1 MKILKTKKSKLKFVI
16 SALASCFC
24 MMLVTPFIGEQFGFA
39 NSFSDVYLD
48 GTHIGAIKD
57 PANVES
63 LLLEARLQL
72 AQEQKTMVLA
82 DVACTYQPVETWFSK
97 SMSEEELY
105 EKLYNHLKNDTVDIQ
120 RAYMMKIGTYT
131 VYLDT
136 IEDVYQ
142 TLELAK
148 EKYDPENRFQVN
160 IIADNEREI
169 NMYTAELI
177 SSNVEIQEIETVG
190 IRVSEIPLGGS
201 VLPSEDSDENQASG
215 EETSSEGEDTQQ
227 PSDEQESDEVS
238 PIEGEDL
245 QQPSPEE
252 EDQQADTQAS
262 ASEDEE
268 GAEEQPGA
276 DGLKEMH
283 FGEKV
288 EISEAYVS
296 KSLITSA
303 EEAADQITKDSQ
315 KNEIYEVKSGDTLST
330 IANSHGLFVKEV
342 LALNSGLSENTML
355 QIGDE
360 IIITV
365 PQPELTIRTV
375 EQSTYEEAFFGEVE
389 YIYNDSWYTTKSVV
403 LQEEEAGYHEVTA
416 MITKQNGTEQSR
428 EIISEVVLKEPVCKK
443 IEVGTQ
449 TPPTYIK
456 PLSGGRQTSGYGR
469 RKAPTKGASTN
480 HRAIDWATPTGT
492 AIWASCGGTVSVAG
506 WQSGYGYVVY
516 INHPDGNQT
525 RYGHLSKILVSAGQK
540 VKQGQKIALSGNT
553 GRSTGPHLHFEL
565 RVNGTPVNPYN
576 YIR

>member
-1 MKILKTKKSKLKFVI
+1 MKILKTKKAKLKFVI

-97 SMSEEELY
+97 SMSEDELY

-131 VYLDT
+131 VYLDN

-160 IIADNEREI
+160 IIADDEREI

-190 IRVSEIPLGGS
+190 IRVSEIPLRES
-201 VLPSEDSDENQASG
+201 VLPSEDPDEDKTSAEEPSAESEDAQQAS
-215 EETSSEGEDTQQ
+215 D
-227 PSDEQESDEVS
+227 DEAVS
-238 PIEGEDL
+238 
-245 QQPSPEE
+245 
-252 EDQQADTQAS
+252 
-262 ASEDEE
+262 
-268 GAEEQPGA
+268 EEQPEA

-342 LALNSGLSENTML
+342 LELNSGLSENTML

-375 EQSTYEEAFFGEVE
+375 EQSTYEEAYFGEVE

-576 YIR
+576 YIQ

>member
-288 EISEAYVS
+288 EISEAYVL

>member
-48 GTHIGAIKD
+48 GTHIGAMKD

-215 EETSSEGEDTQQ
+215 EEPSSEGEDTQQ

-315 KNEIYEVKSGDTLST
+315 KNEIYEVKSGDTLSS

>member
-1 MKILKTKKSKLKFVI
+1 MRILRTKRAKLNFVI
-16 SALASCFC
+16 SAFAACFC
-24 MMLVTPFIGEQFGFA
+24 MMLVTPIIGEQFGFA

-48 GTHIGAIKD
+48 GSHIGAIRD

-82 DVACTYQPVETWFSK
+82 DVACTYEPVKTYFSK

-105 EKLYNHLKNDTVDIQ
+105 EKLYDYLKNDTVDIQ

-177 SSNVEIQEIETVG
+177 SSNVEVQEIETVG
-190 IRVSEIPLGGS
+190 IRVSEIPLQETISSQVGS
-201 VLPSEDSDENQASG
+201 DDSSEEDETLTEPDDTQNETGSPSEEN
-215 EETSSEGEDTQQ
+215 ETSAE
-227 PSDEQESDEVS
+227 
-238 PIEGEDL
+238 
-245 QQPSPEE
+245 PEE
-252 EDQQADTQAS
+252 
-262 ASEDEE
+262 
-268 GAEEQPGA
+268 
-276 DGLKEMH
+276 DGLKQMS

-303 EEAADQITKDSQ
+303 EEAASQITKDSQ
-315 KNEIYEVKSGDTLST
+315 KNEIYEVQSGDTLST
-330 IANSHGLFVKEV
+330 IANGHGLYVKDV
-342 LALNSGLSENTML
+342 LALNSGLSENTVL

-360 IIITV
+360 IVITV
-365 PQPELTIRTV
+365 PQPELTIMTV
-375 EQSTYEEAFFGEVE
+375 EQSTYEEAYFAEVE
-389 YIYNDSWYTTKSVV
+389 YVYNDNWYTTKSEV

-416 MITKQNGTEQSR
+416 LITKQNGTEQNR
-428 EIISEVVLKEPVCKK
+428 EIIDEVVLKEPVKK
-443 IEVGTQ
+443 VIEVGTQ
-449 TPPTYIK
+449 TPPTYIR
-456 PLSGGRQTSGYGR
+456 PLSGGRQTSGYGM

-525 RYGHLSKILVSAGQK
+525 RYGHLSKILVSVGQK

-576 YIR
+576 YIQ

>member
-1 MKILKTKKSKLKFVI
+1 MKILRTKKTKLKFAV
-16 SALASCFC
+16 SAMAACFC
-24 MMLVTPFIGEQFGFA
+24 MMLVIPFIGEQFGFA

-57 PANVES
+57 PANVENM
-63 LLLEARLQL
+63 LLEARLQL
-72 AQEQKTMVLA
+72 AQEQKNMVLA
-82 DVACTYQPVETWFSK
+82 DVVCNYQPVETWFSK

-105 EKLYNHLKNDTVDIQ
+105 DKLYNHLKNDTVDIQ
-120 RAYMMKIGTYT
+120 RAYMMKIGSYT

-136 IEDVYQ
+136 IEDVYE
-142 TLELAK
+142 TLQLAK
-148 EKYDPENRFQVN
+148 EKYDPDNRFQVN

-177 SSNVEIQEIETVG
+177 SSNVEIQDIETVG
-190 IRVSEIPLGGS
+190 IRVSEIQLM
-201 VLPSEDSDENQASG
+201 QR
-215 EETSSEGEDTQQ
+215 
-227 PSDEQESDEVS
+227 
-238 PIEGEDL
+238 I
-245 QQPSPEE
+245 PEE
-252 EDQQADTQAS
+252 EETESTEAPEATEQTEEQTPV
-262 ASEDEE
+262 SEEE
-268 GAEEQPGA
+268 PAKAEEELEPGA
-276 DGLKEMH
+276 DGLKMME

-303 EEAADQITKDSQ
+303 EEAAGQITKDSQ

-330 IANSHGLFVKEV
+330 IANSHGLYVKEV
-342 LALNSGLSENTML
+342 LALNSGLSEGTVL

-365 PQPELTIRTV
+365 PQPELTIKTV
-375 EQSTYEEAFFGEVE
+375 EQSTYEEAYYGEVE
-389 YIYNDSWYTTKSVV
+389 YVYNDSWYTTKSVV

-416 MITKQNGTEQSR
+416 MITKLNGTEQSR
-428 EIISEVVLKEPVCKK
+428 EVINEVVLKEPVCKR

-456 PLSGGRQTSGYGR
+456 PLSGGRQSSGYGM

-525 RYGHLSKILVSAGQK
+525 RYGHLSKILVSSGQK